1 MVDQRNRTRYFI
13 EQALTET
20 KIDEYLASKFHS
32 VGYAGVELQRT
43 PLGTR
48 VVIYAERSGAIIGR
62 RGQTIRQITRVLE
75 EWFGIPNPQVTV
87 VKVEEPELNAR
98 VMAFR
103 LALALQRG
111 YHFRR
116 AAYNA
121 LRRIMGAG
129 AKGAQVRVAGK
140 LRGERARFEKYIAG
154 KVYKSGN
161 QVVRLTERAIAHV
174 LLKPGV
180 EGVEVIIAKEAP
192 TDDYVRI
199 KEPEEVAEIVKQI
212 REELEAQKAAEG
224 TVEEV
229 AEVKE
234 EQAQEGAQQTQ
245 EGTQQGGEQ

>member
-1 MVDQRNRTRYFI
+1 MSATSAKRDVKRIFLDQNL
-13 EQALTET
+13 A
-20 KIDEYLASKFHS
+20 KVKVDEYLANKFYS
-32 VGYAGVELQRT
+32 VGYAGVDIQRT

-62 RGQTIRQITRVLE
+62 RGATIRQITKILS
-75 EWFGIPNPQVTV
+75 EWFGLPNPQVTV
-87 VKVEEPELNAR
+87 VRVEEPELNAR

-103 LALALQRG
+103 LAVALQRG

-116 AAYNA
+116 AAYNI

-129 AKGAQVRVAGK
+129 AKGAQVKVSGK

-180 EGVEVIIAKEAP
+180 EGVEVIIARDEP
-192 TDDYVRI
+192 TDDSVKI
-199 KEPEEVAEIVKQI
+199 KNPEEVKEFVQKV
-212 REELEAQKAAEG
+212 REELEAMKGAEA
-224 TVEEV
+224 TVEE
-229 AEVKE
+229 AASVKE
-234 EQAQEGAQQTQ
+234 TQ
-245 EGTQQGGEQ
+245 EGEAQ

>member
-1 MVDQRNRTRYFI
+1 MTGKRNIKRYFLK
-13 EQALTET
+13 QSLDKT
-20 KIDEYLASKFHS
+20 KVDEYLASKFHT

-62 RGQTIRQITRVLE
+62 RGQTIRQITKVLE
-75 EWFGIPNPQVTV
+75 EWFGLPNPQVTV
-87 VKVEEPELNAR
+87 VKVDEPELNAR

-103 LALALQRG
+103 LGLALQRG

-161 QVVRLTERAIAHV
+161 QVVKLTQRAIAHV

-180 EGVEVIIAKEAP
+180 EGVEVIIAREAP

-199 KEPEEVAEIVKQI
+199 KEPEEVAEVVKKI
-212 REELEAQKAAEG
+212 REEMVEQGSGEA

-234 EQAQEGAQQTQ
+234 E
-245 EGTQQGGEQ
+245 GGEQQ